1 VPLSVIA
8 GIALVLTSLG
18 LRQAT
23 VNRHIRGRL
32 LLSAILFAAFTIA
45 ASALY
50 WVPVSDET
58 RETLE
63 TLRLINPLLITF
75 AVINL
80 LVALAIN
87 PWQADRIP
95 DRFPNIVQDT
105 LVMALFALVATL
117 ILRDRVLATTAVGAV
132 VIGLALQDT
141 LGNFFAGL
149 AIQTEKPFRV
159 GDWVTIGGEDGIVS
173 EITWR
178 ATKMRTKAG
187 NFVVVPNSTLAKD
200 TIVNYCQ
207 PTRSLRLQ
215 VEVGASYEVPPNV
228 VKAVIREAL
237 QNAPDILPERAPEVL
252 LADFGNS
259 SIVYRVRFWVS
270 DFEADERA
278 KDLVRSLIYYAFKRN
293 NITIPYPIQV
303 EMSPEEGG
311 VVPVR
316 STVSADALAPVA
328 LFSSLAADE
337 RAALLAVA
345 RPVQYAAREAIVRQG
360 QAATSLFV
368 ILRGD
373 ASVTLAGTDGEVARL
388 RSGDVFGEMSLLTGE
403 PRTATVTAVTD
414 CDLLEIDAEGFRT
427 VVMTNP
433 SVLEHVTSVTAS
445 RREELDRH
453 RETRATAVST
463 ADAKQTLLKRVR
475 QFLRL

>member
-8 GIALVLTSLG
+8 GIVLLLTSLG

-23 VNRHIRGRL
+23 INRHIRGRL
-32 LLSAILFAAFTIA
+32 LLSAILFAAYTLA

-50 WVPVSDET
+50 WVPVSDDT
-58 RETLE
+58 RQTLE

-75 AVINL
+75 AIVNL
-80 LVALAIN
+80 LVALVIN
-87 PWQADRIP
+87 PWHADRIP

-159 GDWVTIGGEDGIVS
+159 GDWVTIGGEDGVVS

-215 VEVGASYEVPPNV
+215 VEVGASYEAAPNF
-228 VKAVIREAL
+228 VKRVIRDAL
-237 QNAPDILPERAPEVL
+237 QNAPEILNDRAPEVL
-252 LADFGNS
+252 LVDFGNS

-316 STVSADALAPVA
+316 SAVNPDALAPVA
-328 LFSSLAADE
+328 LFSSLAGEE

-360 QAATSLFV
+360 DDAASLFI
-368 ILRGD
+368 ILRGE

-388 RSGDVFGEMSLLTGE
+388 RAGDVFGEMSLLTGE
-403 PRTATVTAVTD
+403 ARTATVIALTD
-414 CDLLEIDAEGFRT
+414 CDLLEIDAQGFRR

-433 SVLEHVTSVTAS
+433 SVLEHVTGVASS

-453 RETRATAVST
+453 RETRGTVVAT
-463 ADAKQTLLKRVR
+463 ADARQTLLKRVR